1 LKTLRQQ
8 AFQPIEN
15 YGLIGNLCTAALVG
29 MDSSIDFL
37 CFPEFDSPTI
47 FAALLDPERGGSFSI
62 RPQISG
68 LQNKQMYAAESNVLI
83 TRFLSVSA
91 TAELI
96 DFMPVTAST
105 QKRELVRI
113 IRVIHGTIPFR
124 LTCQP
129 AFDYAR
135 STHEIHQG
143 EDRVIFTPRN
153 SECCPML
160 LRATVPPHGCSG
172 SAVATFTLQKGER
185 AIFIFGDLE
194 QKEQGPIDPDEVD
207 RDLEATIGYWR
218 EWSGRSTYKGR
229 WRDAVTRSALTLKLL
244 TSRRY
249 GALVA
254 SPTFGIPELIGGT
267 RNWDYRYVWLRD
279 AAFTLCTFLRLGH
292 RQEADAFLGWLKD
305 RIRGSGNRTRPM
317 QIMYSLAGSS
327 DLKEAELEHLCG
339 YRTSRPVRI
348 GNGAFSQLQLDVH
361 GELMDA
367 VYLYSKYAHAFPYDE
382 WVDAKR
388 ILAWLGENWNQPD
401 EGIWEVR
408 GGHRH
413 FLHSRLMCWV
423 AFDRAIRLAHRRSL
437 SAPLDE
443 WYRHRD
449 AIVEDIY
456 ANFWS
461 ERLSAFVQE
470 KNSEAADAS
479 VLLMPLMRFI
489 SPVDPKWLSTMK
501 AIEGS
506 LAEDAFVYRYRNLET
521 QDGLK
526 GEEGSFT
533 CCSFWLVECLARAN
547 QVEKARSYFDK
558 LLCHSNHLG
567 LFSEQISRDGH
578 QLGNFPQALT
588 HLALISA
595 ALCLERGISGTPT
608 EPWS

>member
-1 LKTLRQQ
+1 MT
-8 AFQPIEN
+8 FEPIEN
-15 YGLIGNLCTAALVG
+15 YGMIGNLCTAALVG
-29 MDSSIDFL
+29 IDSSIDFF
-37 CFPEFDSPTI
+37 CFPEFDSPAV
-47 FAALLDPERGGSFSI
+47 FAALLDPRCGGSFSI
-62 RPQISG
+62 RPQMDGVQS
-68 LQNKQMYAAESNVLI
+68 KQMYAAESNVLI
-83 TRFLSVSA
+83 TRFLSDSA
-91 TAELI
+91 TAEVI

-105 QKRELVRI
+105 QKSELVRI
-113 IRVIHGTIPFR
+113 VRVIHGRMPFR
-124 LTCQP
+124 LACQP

-135 STHEIHQG
+135 SAHEVDQRQ
-143 EDRVIFTPRN
+143 DRVIFRPANTR
-153 SECCPML
+153 CCAML
-160 LRATVPPHGCSG
+160 LRGTAPLHASSG
-172 SAVATFTLQKGER
+172 GAVSTFTLQKGES
-185 AIFIFGDLE
+185 AAFLFSDLE
-194 QKEQGPIDPDEVD
+194 QKEQGPIDPDGVD
-207 RDLEATIGYWR
+207 RDLQSTIGYWR
-218 EWSGRSTYKGR
+218 EWTARSTYKGR
-229 WRDAVTRSALTLKLL
+229 WRDAVNRSALTLKML

-254 SPTFGIPELIGGT
+254 APTFGIPERLGGS

-279 AAFTLCTFLRLGH
+279 AAFALCTFLRLGH
-292 RQEADAFLGWLKD
+292 REETEAFQTWLKH
-305 RIRGSGNRTRPM
+305 RIEGSRHGTRPM
-317 QIMYSLAGSS
+317 QIMYSLAGDS
-327 DLKEAELEHLCG
+327 ELTETELGHFCG
-339 YRTSRPVRI
+339 YKNSKPVRI
-348 GNGAFSQLQLDVH
+348 GNGAFGQLQLDIY

-367 VYLYSKYAHAFPYDE
+367 VYLYSKYGHAFPQ
-382 WVDAKR
+382 DAWTQVKG

-437 SAPLDE
+437 SAPLDQ

-456 ANFWS
+456 ASFWS
-461 ERLSAFVQE
+461 DRLSAFVQG
-470 KNSEAADAS
+470 KNSEALDAS
-479 VLLMPLMRFI
+479 ALLMPLMRFI
-489 SPVDPKWLSTMK
+489 SPVDPKWLSTLK

-506 LAEDAFVYRYRNLET
+506 LAEDAFVYRYRNLEA
-521 QDGLK
+521 QDGLE

-547 QVEKARSYFDK
+547 QLEKARSYFDK

-567 LFSEQISRDGH
+567 LFSEQIGRDGH

-595 ALCLERGISGTPT
+595 AFCLDRKLSGTPT

>member
-1 LKTLRQQ
+1 
-8 AFQPIEN
+8 
-15 YGLIGNLCTAALVG
+15 
-29 MDSSIDFL
+29 M
-37 CFPEFDSPTI
+37 
-47 FAALLDPERGGSFSI
+47 
-62 RPQISG
+62 SG
-68 LQNKQMYAAESNVLI
+68 AQSKQMYAAESNVLI
-83 TRFLSVSA
+83 TRFLSENA
-91 TAELI
+91 TAEVI
-96 DFMPVTAST
+96 DFMPLTAST
-105 QKRELVRI
+105 QKSELVRI
-113 IRVIHGTIPFR
+113 VRVIHGRIPFR

-135 STHEIHQG
+135 SAHELDQRH
-143 EDRVIFTPRN
+143 DRAIFRPANNR
-153 SECCPML
+153 CCAMV
-160 LRATVPPHGCSG
+160 LRGTAPLHASSHG
-172 SAVATFTLQKGER
+172 AVSTFTLQKGES
-185 AIFIFGDLE
+185 AAFTFGALE
-194 QKEQGPIDPDEVD
+194 EKEQEPIGPDDVD
-207 RDLEATIGYWR
+207 QDLQATIGYWR

-229 WRDAVTRSALTLKLL
+229 WRDAVSRSALTLKML

-249 GALVA
+249 GSLVA
-254 SPTFGIPELIGGT
+254 APTFGIPEHIGGS

-279 AAFTLCTFLRLGH
+279 AAFTLCTFLRLGY
-292 RQEADAFLGWLKD
+292 REEADAFRTWLKD
-305 RIRGSGNRTRPM
+305 RTDESKHQTRPM
-317 QIMYSLAGSS
+317 QIMYGLAGHS
-327 DLKEAELEHLCG
+327 DLREVELDHLCG
-339 YRTSRPVRI
+339 YRNSKPVRV
-348 GNGAFSQLQLDVH
+348 GNGAFGQLQLDIYS
-361 GELMDA
+361 ELMDA
-367 VYLYSKYAHAFPYDE
+367 VYLYSKYAHAFPHDDWIE
-382 WVDAKR
+382 AKR
-388 ILAWLGENWNQPD
+388 ILTWLGKNWNQPD

-449 AIVEDIY
+449 AMVEDIY

-461 ERLSAFVQE
+461 DRLSAFVQE
-470 KNSEAADAS
+470 KGCETIDAA

-489 SPVDPKWLSTMK
+489 SPVDPKWLSTLR
-501 AIEGS
+501 AVEDS
-506 LAEDAFVYRYRNLET
+506 LAEDAFVFRYRNLQA
-521 QDGLK
+521 QDGLE

-567 LFSEQISRDGH
+567 LFSEQIGRDGH

-595 ALCLERGISGTPT
+595 AFCLDRKLSGTPT

>member
-1 LKTLRQQ
+1 MLRTLRQQ
-8 AFQPIEN
+8 AFQPVEN

-37 CFPEFDSPTI
+37 CFPEFDSPTV

-62 RPQISG
+62 RPQIDGVQS
-68 LQNKQMYAAESNVLI
+68 KQMYAAESNVLI
-83 TRFLSVSA
+83 TRFLSDTA
-91 TAELI
+91 TAEVI
-96 DFMPVTAST
+96 DFMPLTAST
-105 QKRELVRI
+105 QKSEVVRI
-113 IRVIHGTIPFR
+113 VRVIHGTIPFC

-135 STHEIHQG
+135 SAHEIDQR
-143 EDRVIFTPRN
+143 EDRVIFRPEN
-153 SECCPML
+153 NQCCAML
-160 LRATVPPHGCSG
+160 LRGTVPLHACSG
-172 SAVATFTLQKGER
+172 CAVATFTLEKGKS
-185 AIFIFGDLE
+185 AVFIFGDLE
-194 QKEQGPIDPDEVD
+194 QKEQGPIDPHEVD
-207 RDLEATIGYWR
+207 RDLEATLGYWR
-218 EWSGRSTYKGR
+218 EWSGRSAYKGR
-229 WRDAVTRSALTLKLL
+229 WRDAVTRSALTLKML

-254 SPTFGIPELIGGT
+254 APTFGVPELIGGT

-292 RQEADAFLGWLKD
+292 REDADAFRGWLKH
-305 RIRGSGNRTRPM
+305 RIDESKHGRPM
-317 QIMYSLAGSS
+317 QIMYGLSGHE
-327 DLKEAELEHLCG
+327 DLREVELDHLCG
-339 YRTSRPVRI
+339 YRDSKPVRI
-348 GNGAFSQLQLDVH
+348 GNGAFGQLQLDIY
-361 GELMDA
+361 GELMDG
-367 VYLYSKYAHAFPYDE
+367 VYLYSKYAHAFPHDE
-382 WVDAKR
+382 WIDAKR
-388 ILAWLGENWNQPD
+388 ILEWLGENWNKPD

-470 KNSEAADAS
+470 KNSEALDAS
-479 VLLMPLMRFI
+479 VLLMPIMRFI
-489 SPVDPKWLSTMK
+489 SPVDPKWLSTLK
-501 AIEGS
+501 AVEES
-506 LAEDAFVYRYRNLET
+506 LAEDAFVYRYRNFET
-521 QDGLK
+521 QDGLE

-567 LFSEQISRDGH
+567 LFSEEIARDGH

-595 ALCLERGISGTPT
+595 AISLDRTLSGTLA
-608 EPWS
+608 EPWN

>member
-1 LKTLRQQ
+1 VT
-8 AFQPIEN
+8 FQPIEN
-15 YGLIGNLCTAALVG
+15 YGIIGNLCTVALVG
-29 MDSSIDFL
+29 IDSSIDFF
-37 CFPEFDSPTI
+37 CFPEFDSPTV
-47 FAALLDPERGGSFSI
+47 FAALLDPTRGGCFSI
-62 RPQISG
+62 RPQMSG
-68 LQNKQMYAAESNVLI
+68 VQSKQMYAAESNVLI
-83 TRFLSVSA
+83 TRFLSDSA
-91 TAELI
+91 TAEVI
-96 DFMPVTAST
+96 DFMPLTAST
-105 QKRELVRI
+105 QKSELVRI
-113 IRVIHGTIPFR
+113 VRVIHGRIPFR

-135 STHEIHQG
+135 SAHELDQRD
-143 EDRVIFTPRN
+143 DRVIFRPAN
-153 SECCPML
+153 SRCCAML
-160 LRATVPPHGCSG
+160 LRGTAPLQASSNG
-172 SAVATFTLQKGER
+172 AVSTFTLQKGES
-185 AIFIFGDLE
+185 AAFIFGALE
-194 QKEQGPIDPDEVD
+194 QKEQEPIDPHGVD
-207 RDLEATIGYWR
+207 QELQATVGYWR

-229 WRDAVTRSALTLKLL
+229 WRDAVNRSALTLKMLS
-244 TSRRY
+244 SRRY
-249 GALVA
+249 GSLVA
-254 SPTFGIPELIGGT
+254 APTFGIPEHIGGS

-279 AAFTLCTFLRLGH
+279 AAFTLCTFLRLGY
-292 RQEADAFLGWLKD
+292 REEADAFRTWLKNRTD
-305 RIRGSGNRTRPM
+305 ESKHRTRPM
-317 QIMYSLAGSS
+317 QIMYGLAGHS
-327 DLKEAELEHLCG
+327 DLREAELDHLCG
-339 YRTSRPVRI
+339 YRDSKPVRI
-348 GNGAFSQLQLDVH
+348 GNGAFGQLQLDIY

-367 VYLYSKYAHAFPYDE
+367 VYLYSKYAHAFPHDDWNE
-382 WVDAKR
+382 VKR

-449 AIVEDIY
+449 AIVEDVY

-461 ERLSAFVQE
+461 DRRSAFVQE
-470 KNSEAADAS
+470 KNSEVLDAS

-489 SPVDPKWLSTMK
+489 DPVDPKWLSTMK
-501 AIEGS
+501 AIEDS

-521 QDGLK
+521 QDGLE

-547 QVEKARSYFDK
+547 HLEKARSYFDK

-567 LFSEQISRDGH
+567 LFSEQIARDGH

-595 ALCLERGISGTPT
+595 ALCLDRRLSGTPT